1 MGIHLVIERQSCD
14 LVLTSRISR
23 MVHCWMERN
32 DQLNMRFVFINP
44 QGLYSA
50 SWQFAC
56 GRGGI
61 ACGRRQLG
69 DNVMETQSKLELIRN
84 FYECHKVEMDDM
96 PKKNDNDNR
105 KWSLPL
111 NQRCDRIGIYVGNS
125 EKIWIYIRS
134 GHEGKS
140 PTRTKRMVKY
150 SDEIRSRL
158 SDQQPFRDKRAES
171 DGRSIGVQRGWKL
184 EEPNEWPAIIYWIKV
199 QFKRLKEI
207 VVNSE

>member
-1 MGIHLVIERQSCD
+1 
-14 LVLTSRISR
+14 
-23 MVHCWMERN
+23 
-32 DQLNMRFVFINP
+32 
-44 QGLYSA
+44 
-50 SWQFAC
+50 
-56 GRGGI
+56 
-61 ACGRRQLG
+61 
-69 DNVMETQSKLELIRN
+69 METQSKLELIRN
-84 FYECHKVEMDDM
+84 FYECLKVEIDDM

-158 SDQQPFRDKRAES
+158 NDQQPFRDKGLRAMAEALEFKVAGS
-171 DGRSIGVQRGWKL
+171 SRSRTNGQ
-184 EEPNEWPAIIYWIKV
+184 
-199 QFKRLKEI
+199 
-207 VVNSE
+207 